1 MITRWQTLCCV
12 FSIYLMFPAQQLR
25 AEDWPAFR
33 GPLGNGISQETDVP
47 LTWNAEENI
56 LWKAPLPAPGNSS
69 PIVSNGKVF
78 ITCAE
83 NEGRKR
89 SLYCFDRT
97 SGKQLWVQSVNY
109 DKVMPTHKTNSYCG
123 STPAADGKRI
133 VVWHSSAG
141 LYCYDFTGKE
151 LWNRNLGDFE
161 HIWGYGV
168 SPVLHAGKII
178 LHCGPGKRVFMTALD
193 LESGKTLW
201 ETDEPVAGDG
211 QYNDQ
216 KKYMGSWSTP
226 VIANVNGQT
235 LIICSMALRVNAYEP
250 TSGKIIWSC
259 EGLHGK
265 KGDLAYTSPVLANE
279 ICVAMGGFNGPAIGF
294 RMQGSGDITDAQRLW
309 QKEPNPQ
316 RISTGIFTNRHLFMA
331 NAGPN
336 LFQCLNPATG
346 EIVWQERS
354 GGAACWGSMVLADK
368 HLYVTDQNGTTHV
381 FQPSTTGLEKVAEN
395 PLKER
400 SNSTPAFSDGQ
411 VFIRTFQ
418 HLYCIGK

>member
-1 MITRWQTLCCV
+1 MVKRWQVLCCV
-12 FSIYLMFPAQQLR
+12 FSFYVILSTGPLH

-47 LTWNAEENI
+47 LKWNAEDNI

-97 SGKQLWVQSVNY
+97 SGEQLWVRTVNY
-109 DKVMPTHKTNSYCG
+109 DKVMPTHKTNNFCG

-141 LYCYDFTGKE
+141 LYCYDFAGKE
-151 LWNRNLGDFE
+151 LWNRSLGEFE
-161 HIWGYGV
+161 HIWGYGA

-201 ETDEPVAGDG
+201 ETDEPVVGDG

-216 KKYMGSWSTP
+216 RKYMGSWSTP
-226 VIANVNGQT
+226 VIADVNGQT
-235 LIICSMALRVNAYEP
+235 LIICSMAIRVNAYDP
-250 TSGKIIWSC
+250 STGKIIWSC
-259 EGLHGK
+259 RGLQGK
-265 KGDLAYTSPVLANE
+265 KGDLAYTSPVLADE

-294 RMQGSGDITDAQRLW
+294 RMQGIGDITDAQRLW

-316 RISTGIFTNRHLFMA
+316 RISTGIFTNGHLFMA

-336 LFQCLNPATG
+336 LFQCLNPETG
-346 EIVWQERS
+346 DIVWQERS
-354 GGAACWGSMVLADK
+354 GGAACWGSMILADK
-368 HLYVTDQNGTTHV
+368 HLYVTDQDGTTHV
-381 FQPSTTGLEKVAEN
+381 FQPSSVGLEKVAEN

-411 VFIRTFQ
+411 IFIRTFQ

>member
-1 MITRWQTLCCV
+1 MVKRWQALCCV
-12 FSIYLMFPAQQLR
+12 ISFFVPLSAGQLH

-33 GPLGNGISQETDVP
+33 GPLGNGISQETNVP
-47 LTWNAEENI
+47 LKWDSKENI

-78 ITCAE
+78 VTCAE

-123 STPAADGKRI
+123 STPAADGKRV

-141 LYCYDFTGKE
+141 LFCYDFTGKE
-151 LWNRNLGDFE
+151 LWNRKLGEFE
-161 HIWGYGV
+161 HIWGYGA
-168 SPVLHAGKII
+168 SPVLHAGKIF

-211 QYNDQ
+211 QYNDDR
-216 KKYMGSWSTP
+216 KYMGSWSTP
-226 VIANVNGQT
+226 VIANINGQT
-235 LIICSMALRVNAYEP
+235 LIICSMALRVNAYDP
-250 TSGKIIWSC
+250 ATGKIIWSC
-259 EGLHGK
+259 RGLQGK
-265 KGDLAYTSPVLANE
+265 KGDLAYTSPVLADE

-294 RMQGSGDITDAQRLW
+294 RMQGSGDITDAERLW

-316 RISTGIFTNRHLFMA
+316 RISTGIFTNGHLFMA

-336 LFQCLNPATG
+336 LFQCLNPETG

-381 FQPSTTGLEKVAEN
+381 FQPSTAGLEKVAEN

-411 VFIRTFQ
+411 IFIRTFQ